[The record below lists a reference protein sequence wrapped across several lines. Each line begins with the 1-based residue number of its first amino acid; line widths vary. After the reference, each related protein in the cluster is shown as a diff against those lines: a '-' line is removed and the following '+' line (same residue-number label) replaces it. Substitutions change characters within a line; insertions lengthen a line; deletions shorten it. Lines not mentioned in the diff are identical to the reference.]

1 MGRVKEV
8 LPRVRPARAGALG
21 AKRRE
26 SVYFRAVQRV
36 VVEGAALLPLG
47 ESRVV
52 EVEIRGRSREA
63 FVLRTAGGFSAFLN
77 ECPHWAVELDLGDGH
92 FYDPEMGRIYCKNHG
107 ALFHPTTG
115 MCETG
120 PCLGRSLERFET
132 EVHGGDVVM
141 LVPTARELS
150 VLP

>member
-1 MGRVKEV
+1 M
-8 LPRVRPARAGALG
+8 
-21 AKRRE
+21 
-26 SVYFRAVQRV
+26 YFPAVQRV

-52 EVEIRGRSREA
+52 SVELQGRSREA
-63 FVLRTAGGFSAFLN
+63 FVLRTERGFTAFLN

-92 FYDPEMGRIYCKNHG
+92 FYDAEIGRIYCKNHG
-107 ALFHPTTG
+107 ALFHPMTG
-115 MCETG
+115 VCETG

-132 EVHGGDVVM
+132 EVVGGDVVM
-141 LVPTARELS
+141 LVPLPRALS